1 MITKVKTLL
10 EGKELQEIVTVTPT
24 TTVIEAL
31 AVLEKYK
38 IGAVLVMEN
47 GELKGI
53 FSERDYARKGIIK
66 GRKAKSTFMSDV
78 MTTNVITAKVTA
90 GIRDCME
97 LMTNGHFRHLP
108 VVNEEDKVVGVL
120 SVGDIVNGLIKEQ
133 RTHIN
138 FLENYISGSIAG

>member
-1 MITKVKTLL
+1 MVTKVKSLL
-10 EGKELQEIVTVTPT
+10 EGKELQEIISVSPN

-31 AVLEKYK
+31 GILEKYK

-47 GELKGI
+47 NELKGI

-66 GRKAKSTFMSDV
+66 GRKAKSTSMTDV
-78 MTTNVITAKVTA
+78 MTSNVITTKLDS

-97 LMTNGHFRHLP
+97 LMSKGHFRHLP
-108 VVNEEDKVVGVL
+108 VVGEDEKVIGVL